1 MPAVG
6 QSPILEASPSQARS
20 CSWTDGSATGQEIRK
35 DLHFRVSCGCGNKG
49 WPRRAGVGGAG
60 IRERARAGQAGTDS
74 VYHFLPF
81 QGSEL
86 WPLASGHTAFLKP
99 EEQGSEGRG
108 SGGVVLRGVAL
119 RGVATEH
126 MPCQPLPAS
135 RELCPN
141 IRQLLP
147 SITGHVYEPG
157 SMKSFLPVFRE

>member
-119 RGVATEH
+119 RAWPRSTCPVSLS
-126 MPCQPLPAS
+126 QPPGNSVLILGSCFLQLPAMYMS
-135 RELCPN
+135 QVL
-141 IRQLLP
+141 
-147 SITGHVYEPG
+147 
-157 SMKSFLPVFRE
+157 